1 MELVDMTTKY
11 YVQFEKN
18 SIVEYASEKI
28 KAGTWDEKEALIN
41 AKREFEVLIP
51 QGLKTPDHYF
61 YLFKN
66 NDHEIGHVWFAK
78 ESNEKKVFI
87 YDILIKPEFQNQGLG
102 TETMGLIMIKA
113 RKLGFEKI
121 GLHVFGHNQRAL
133 HVYQKVG
140 FIPVDIRMERDL

>member
-1 MELVDMTTKY
+1 MKSVTFGL
-11 YVQFEKN
+11 QKN
-18 SIVEYASEKI
+18 Q
-28 KAGTWDEKEALIN
+28 T
-41 AKREFEVLIP
+41 
-51 QGLKTPDHYF
+51 
-61 YLFKN
+61 
-66 NDHEIGHVWFAK
+66 
-78 ESNEKKVFI
+78 KKVFI

-102 TETMGLIMIKA
+102 TEAMGLIMIKA